1 MKKTFAW
8 LLCLLLVSLLAP
20 MGALAAAGDV
30 TVTIEM
36 SEPQDRYLFFDMG
49 SLVESHPDLVEA
61 FFYDPE
67 NAVVEWSNNVLEP
80 TGFDYDEETGGWRWP
95 MAFRPDPDRNASYWC
110 KITLNGRT
118 LTVFFKVVD
127 SYLVIKPLTGTPAVY
142 TETDESGYERYTI
155 NVREGEPFVVNCND
169 LLTEKAKQKGYRLA
183 YSWSYSYV
191 GEEDVEIGTER
202 TLRRT
207 AAKLDPERFY
217 CARVAVM
224 DGDVELEAYHHFF
237 NVKIISDDSPTPTVP
252 KTGDSA
258 TPWLWTVVALAAMG
272 CVVALSMRK
281 HGKQNG

>member
-30 TVTIEM
+30 TVTVEVPEAQGHSM
-36 SEPQDRYLFFDMG
+36 YFDMG

-67 NAVVEWSNNVLEP
+67 NAVVEWSNNITEP
-80 TGFDYDEETGGWRWP
+80 TGFAYNEEDGGWNWP
-95 MAFRPDPDRNASYWC
+95 MAWLNNPDKHASYWC

-142 TETDESGYERYTI
+142 TETDESGYERDTI

-169 LLTEKAKQKGYRLA
+169 LLTEKAKQNGYRLA

-191 GEEDVEIGTER
+191 NEEDVEIGTER

-207 AAKLDPERFY
+207 DLLPSQGLLY
-217 CARVAVM
+217 
-224 DGDVELEAYHHFF
+224 
-237 NVKIISDDSPTPTVP
+237 P
-252 KTGDSA
+252 
-258 TPWLWTVVALAAMG
+258 
-272 CVVALSMRK
+272 
-281 HGKQNG
+281 